1 MANLRYT
8 NIHKVSEANENLMR
22 KELNLF
28 DASYTKPKIRKMS
41 LTVDKDCF
49 VIINGDRIK
58 VLATLGLNWE
68 LNDTPIHSFVMETQG
83 VSIYAIVGY

>member
-28 DASYTKPKIRKMS
+28 DANYTKPKIRKMS

-58 VLATLGLNWE
+58 VLAALGLNWE

-83 VSIYAIVGY
+83 VSVYAIIGY

>member
-1 MANLRYT
+1 
-8 NIHKVSEANENLMR
+8 
-22 KELNLF
+22 
-28 DASYTKPKIRKMS
+28 MS

-83 VSIYAIVGY
+83 VSIYAIIGY